1 MIKEFYFTCNSLVL
15 NPSTINLFTDFPE
28 RLYNK
33 STREFRFSKYGRFF
47 VFKCSEL
54 CARYVYS
61 YITQVAEAKDYGTLN
76 TIHKANDRGIEVAYL
91 SNENM
96 GSKKEVKPTKEVKSS
111 IKKNEATIPGL
122 EVTSRGLRILYAL
135 PDKRQVK
142 KKIKPKGLTNGLFSY
157 KSSRLL
163 DDGSKLSIY
172 IPQITENSF
181 HRLSLFLNGL
191 NSEQLIDFMDLYS
204 KSNRYIYFARGF
216 KLVGKEEDKSIG
228 VKPTKRKE
236 KAKNVLVK
244 EVPVEV
250 IKEVPV
256 EVVKEVVKEVPVEV
270 VKEVQVQQEVE
281 TGVSSEIELLELELE
296 LATKEK
302 ELAEKRLKLAQLKR
316 GL

>member
-1 MIKEFYFTCNSLVL
+1 MNKEFYFTCNSLVL
-15 NPSTINLFTDFPE
+15 YPSSINLFTDFPE

-76 TIHKANDRGIEVAYL
+76 TLHKANGRGIEVAYL
-91 SNENM
+91 SNESM
-96 GSKKEVKPTKEVKSS
+96 GSKEEVKSTKEVKSS
-111 IKKNEATIPGL
+111 IKKNETTIPGL
-122 EVTSRGLRILYAL
+122 EVTSKGLRILYAL
-135 PDKRQVK
+135 PDKRQIK
-142 KKIKPKGLTNGLFSY
+142 KKIKPKELTNGLFLY

-163 DDGSKLSIY
+163 DDGSKLAIY
-172 IPQITENSF
+172 ISQLTEVTF

-191 NSEQLIDFMDLYS
+191 NSEQLVAFMDLYS
-204 KSNRYIYFARGF
+204 KSNRYIYFARVF
-216 KLVGKEEDKSIG
+216 KLVGDDEAKSMG
-228 VKPTKRKE
+228 VKLTKRKE
-236 KAKNVLVK
+236 EAKKVLVK

-256 EVVKEVVKEVPVEV
+256 EVVKEVIKEVPVEV

-281 TGVSSEIELLELELE
+281 TGISSEIELLELELE